1 MTHPFLR
8 TLTGKTLLRL
18 AGGGAF
24 VLLLTSV
31 FGTYALYRQAEEQAL
46 QRLAD
51 QVVERSRL
59 AQHVL
64 HHTADTLNPLGAT
77 PVAAW
82 TPYQSADFLIRML
95 PPPTAA
101 GRHLLFMG
109 DGQLIADSTLGD
121 AVWQDVGRFPLRR
134 LGGDLPDRLMAA
146 ASDAYGDVRTGF
158 SPESDVYFAV
168 ARIEEAGWY
177 IATAVPGASI
187 RAQAGGPALWAFGIG
202 AVVLVSLLLTFSRV
216 LRRHVAAPLGELTLA
231 AERLS
236 AGDTAVRLPAH
247 RDDELGR
254 LAAAFNHM
262 AGNVAE
268 RDAALREDKRQ
279 IEEALTSLRMTEER
293 WRAMTD
299 NASDFIAVVNAQ
311 GVFLHVSPPVERML
325 GYTPDEMVGRQA
337 LSLLHPDDLERI
349 RPRLAK
355 PTGIPSQF
363 RYLHKDGRWRVL
375 EAVGRDLH
383 AHPAVRGLVL
393 NVRDV
398 TETAQAE
405 QELARQR
412 DSLHQSE
419 KLSALGGLLAGVA
432 HELNNPLAVVVGR
445 ASQLESDA
453 EAMAD
458 RNTAAKI
465 RQAAERCARIVKTFL
480 AMARRQASVREP
492 VDVNGVVNDALDV
505 LAYSLRSGGVSLE
518 LALAE
523 RLPPVLADADQL
535 GQVFMNLFTNAHQ
548 AMATRPAPRVLG
560 VSTSHDRERHEV
572 RVVVRDSGPGI
583 PPELRTR
590 IFEPFFTTKA
600 VGEGTGVGLSVSLG
614 IAQSHQGTLR
624 LGEPDPAHDGACFVL
639 TLPAMRSAA
648 GRAAPD
654 ERPGEP
660 RAHGSAARIL
670 VVDDEVDIAE
680 ILRDILARAGH
691 RITLSHSGLD
701 ALRRLDAEPFDLVLT
716 DLKMPGLDGPALY
729 AELARRHPHL
739 AQRVIAI
746 TGDTLGS
753 SAREFVRRSRV
764 PVIDKPFEPQ
774 DVLTRVA
781 AQLAVAPG

>member
-1 MTHPFLR
+1 MTTHPFLR
-8 TLTGKTLLRL
+8 TLTGKILLRL
-18 AGGGAF
+18 AGGGAV

-31 FGTYALYRQAEEQAL
+31 FGTYVLYRQAEEQAL

-51 QVVERSRL
+51 QVVERARL
-59 AQHVL
+59 AEHVL
-64 HHTADTLNPLGAT
+64 HHTAETVNPLGAT
-77 PVAAW
+77 PVEAW

-95 PPPTAA
+95 PPPSGT
-101 GRHLLFMG
+101 GRHMLFMG
-109 DGQLIADSTLGD
+109 DGQLIADSSLGE
-121 AVWQDVGRFPLRR
+121 AVWKDVGRYPLSR
-134 LGGDLPDRLMAA
+134 LGGDLPDVLMAA
-146 ASDAYGDVRTGF
+146 ASEAYGDVRTGF
-158 SPESDVYFAV
+158 SPRSDVYFAV
-168 ARIEEAGWY
+168 ARIERAGWY

-187 RAQAGGPALWAFGIG
+187 RAQAWAPALWAFGLG
-202 AVVLVSLLLTFSRV
+202 LLVLLGLLLIFSRV
-216 LRRHVAAPLGELTLA
+216 LRRHVAAPLGVLTLA

-236 AGDTAVRLPAH
+236 AGDTSVRLPET

-254 LAAAFNHM
+254 LGAAFNHM

-279 IEEALTSLRMTEER
+279 IEMALTSLRMTEER

-299 NASDFIAVVNAQ
+299 NASDFIAVVNEQ
-311 GVFLHVSPPVERML
+311 GVFRYVSPPVERML
-325 GYTPDEMVGRQA
+325 GYTPEEMVGRGA
-337 LSLLHPDDLERI
+337 LSLLHPDDLDRI
-349 RPRLAK
+349 RPRLAN

-363 RYLHKDGRWRVL
+363 RYRHKDNRWRVL
-375 EAVGRDLH
+375 EAVGRNLRD
-383 AHPAVRGLVL
+383 HPAVLGLVL

-398 TETAQAE
+398 TETAHAE
-405 QELARQR
+405 EELARQR

-445 ASQLESDA
+445 ASQLETDA
-453 EAMAD
+453 ESMAD

-480 AMARRQASVREP
+480 AMARRQESVREP
-492 VDVNGVVNDALDV
+492 VDLNKVINDALDV
-505 LAYSLRSGGVSLE
+505 LTYTLRSGGVTLD
-518 LALAE
+518 LALAPH
-523 RLPPVLADADQL
+523 LPPVLADADQL

-548 AMATRPAPRVLG
+548 AMASRPGPRVLKIA
-560 VSTSHDRERHEV
+560 SHAVPEQAKV
-572 RVVVRDSGPGI
+572 QVTVTDSGPGI
-583 PPELRTR
+583 SPELRSR

-614 IAQSHQGTLR
+614 IVQSHNGTLR
-624 LGEPDPAHDGACFVL
+624 LGEHDDAGACFVL
-639 TLPAMRSAA
+639 SLPALRSMAPRA
-648 GRAAPD
+648 NGPAAPAAAQD
-654 ERPGEP
+654 P
-660 RAHGSAARIL
+660 RHGARIL

-680 ILRDILARAGH
+680 ILRDILTPAGH
-691 RITLSHSGLD
+691 RITLTHNGLD

-729 AELARRHPHL
+729 AELSRRHPHL
-739 AQRVIAI
+739 AHRVIAI

-753 SAREFVRRSRV
+753 TAREFVRTSQV
-764 PVIDKPFEPQ
+764 PVIDKPFEPH

-781 AQLAVAPG
+781 AQLAVPVG

>member
-1 MTHPFLR
+1 MTTHPFLR
-8 TLTGKTLLRL
+8 TLTGKILLRL
-18 AGGGAF
+18 AGGGAV

-31 FGTYALYRQAEEQAL
+31 FGTYVLYRQAEDQAT

-51 QVVERSRL
+51 QVMERARL

-64 HHTADTLNPLGAT
+64 HHTAETVNPLGAT
-77 PVAAW
+77 PVEAW

-95 PPPTAA
+95 PPPSGA
-101 GRHLLFMG
+101 GRHMLFMA
-109 DGQLIADSTLGD
+109 DGQLIADSALGD
-121 AVWQDVGRFPLRR
+121 NVWKDVGRYPLSR
-134 LGGDLPDRLMAA
+134 LGGDLPDVLMAT
-146 ASDAYGDVRTGF
+146 ASGAYDEVRTGF
-158 SPESDVYFAV
+158 SPRSDVYFAV
-168 ARIEEAGWY
+168 ARIERAGWY

-187 RAQAGGPALWAFGIG
+187 RAQAWAPALWAFGLG
-202 AVVLVSLLLTFSRV
+202 LGVLLGLLLIFSRV
-216 LRRHVAAPLGELTLA
+216 LRRHVAAPLGVLTLA

-236 AGDTAVRLPAH
+236 AGDTSVRLPES

-254 LAAAFNHM
+254 LGAAFNHM

-279 IEEALTSLRMTEER
+279 IEMALTSLRMTEER

-299 NASDFIAVVNAQ
+299 NASDFIAVVNEQ
-311 GVFLHVSPPVERML
+311 GVFRYVSPPVERML
-325 GYTPDEMVGRQA
+325 GYTPEEMVGRGA
-337 LSLLHPDDLERI
+337 LSLLHPDDLDRI
-349 RPRLAK
+349 RPRLAH

-363 RYLHKDGRWRVL
+363 RYRHKDNRWRVL
-375 EAVGRDLH
+375 EAVGRNLRD
-383 AHPAVRGLVL
+383 HPAVLGLVL

-398 TETAQAE
+398 TETAHAE
-405 QELARQR
+405 EELARQR

-453 EAMAD
+453 ESMAD
-458 RNTAAKI
+458 RNTASKI

-480 AMARRQASVREP
+480 AMARRQESVREP
-492 VDVNGVVNDALDV
+492 VDLNKVINEALDV
-505 LAYSLRSGGVSLE
+505 LTYTMRSGGVTLE
-518 LALAE
+518 LDLSPQ
-523 RLPPVLADADQL
+523 LPPVLADADQL

-548 AMATRPAPRVLG
+548 AMASRPGPRVLKI
-560 VSTSHDRERHEV
+560 TSHGEPDPA
-572 RVVVRDSGPGI
+572 RVQVTVLDSGPGI
-583 PPELRTR
+583 SPELRSR

-614 IAQSHQGTLR
+614 IVQSHNGTLR
-624 LGEPDPAHDGACFVL
+624 LGDHDGPGACFVL
-639 TLPAMRSAA
+639 SLPALRSV
-648 GRAAPD
+648 APRLD
-654 ERPGEP
+654 VRLPPAPAHDP
-660 RAHGSAARIL
+660 RHGARIL

-680 ILRDILARAGH
+680 ILRDILTPAGH
-691 RITLSHSGLD
+691 RITLTHNGLD

-729 AELARRHPHL
+729 AELSRRHPHL

-753 SAREFVRRSRV
+753 SAREFVRTSRV
-764 PVIDKPFEPQ
+764 PVIDKPFEPN

-781 AQLAVAPG
+781 AQLAVPVG